1 MKKNLYKAILAAG
14 IVFLL
19 AGCAKSDH
27 LDTVPSYEYSS
38 ENVWKSADL
47 AKAAVTGIYSMLYT
61 LWIQVGAGN
70 HATDTWA
77 SVMDPVNNW
86 LGWNIILDG
95 NLRPSN
101 GNVVSMYWGPLYEVV
116 RRSNDVIF
124 HIDQVP
130 DDQLSAAERAELKC
144 EALFFRA
151 YAYYYLATMWGDV
164 PLITTEMTED
174 ELLQISRSPQKTVYE
189 QCVADL
195 TECVNNPT
203 LPGRTTN
210 GRVSKGAAYAYRG
223 FVYQFLGDSQKAL
236 SDYEAIGNLGF
247 ALFSPHDGAPGNRD
261 FHDLLLPENE
271 HCPEFIFAVE
281 CYPISGM
288 GNDRARSHYGNRD
301 TGASGWDGYYPNPGY
316 VELFEN
322 ADGSLFDWE
331 DYCPGWNS
339 LTDNERSVFFFRD
352 GLIDGSN
359 GKYGNSDATAFN
371 PSRYENMKAYCG
383 EQAMNKYY
391 LDSGNEARLRK
402 AYENRDPRLEQAIIT
417 PYSVYEG
424 YVAGIGTKP
433 WVLRWPYIIDT
444 VEPYDLR
451 TDSPY
456 MFCYLWRKYVP
467 ERDEWT
473 VAWTYPA
480 NLSLVRYAEILLRR
494 AECLNEL
501 GRTDEAATYVNM
513 VRKRAGHVLLN
524 DPHFPATKIA
534 GQDDMRRRIRNEFYV
549 ELGGEESMYFL
560 ELRWGIWY
568 DKRFRAQNN
577 GLGNGVNGTY
587 KDAPIGTGG
596 LQQCWGTNYGY
607 CVPIGEHSR
616 FWPIPA
622 REREMNPNLTQN
634 PGYSD

>member
-261 FHDLLLPENE
+261 FHDLLLPEKYDYNE
-271 HCPEFIFAVE
+271 QRI
-281 CYPISGM
+281 IDNIIM
-288 GNDRARSHYGNRD
+288 NRKHGK
-301 TGASGWDGYYPNPGY
+301 THH
-316 VELFEN
+316 LIIN
-322 ADGSLFDWE
+322 AE
-331 DYCPGWNS
+331 
-339 LTDNERSVFFFRD
+339 
-352 GLIDGSN
+352 
-359 GKYGNSDATAFN
+359 
-371 PSRYENMKAYCG
+371 
-383 EQAMNKYY
+383 
-391 LDSGNEARLRK
+391 
-402 AYENRDPRLEQAIIT
+402 
-417 PYSVYEG
+417 
-424 YVAGIGTKP
+424 GIGHST
-433 WVLRWPYIIDT
+433 
-444 VEPYDLR
+444 
-451 TDSPY
+451 S
-456 MFCYLWRKYVP
+456 M
-467 ERDEWT
+467 
-473 VAWTYPA
+473 A
-480 NLSLVRYAEILLRR
+480 RR
-494 AECLNEL
+494 I
-501 GRTDEAATYVNM
+501 EAATGIET
-513 VRKRAGHVLLN
+513 RATILGYLQRGGNPTCKDRVY
-524 DPHFPATKIA
+524 ATTMGAYAADILTEGKSNRVVCYRNGEFI
-534 GQDDMRRRIRNEFYV
+534 DDDI
-549 ELGGEESMYFL
+549 EEALAMQKS
-560 ELRWGIWY
+560 I
-568 DKRFRAQNN
+568 
-577 GLGNGVNGTY
+577 
-587 KDAPIGTGG
+587 
-596 LQQCWGTNYGY
+596 
-607 CVPIGEHSR
+607 
-616 FWPIPA
+616 
-622 REREMNPNLTQN
+622 
-634 PGYSD
+634 SDYQYEVAMTIQ